1 MEVKEGCSDQSRERG
16 RGAEELDLDRPGSE
30 LGKTPG
36 PCLPVSAAAGSG
48 SPGLLEGGRERE
60 RVAAAA
66 VGVVGVLWRWGG
78 KTRKVA
84 KPAPL

>member
-1 MEVKEGCSDQSRERG
+1 MEVKEGCSDLSREGG

-48 SPGLLEGGRERE
+48 SPGLLEGGREGESGGGGWCWWCWCFMEVGRE
-60 RVAAAA
+60 D
-66 VGVVGVLWRWGG
+66 
-78 KTRKVA
+78 KKSS
-84 KPAPL
+84 

>member
-60 RVAAAA
+60 SGGGGWCWWCWCFME
-66 VGVVGVLWRWGG
+66 VGRED
-78 KTRKVA
+78 KKSS
-84 KPAPL
+84 